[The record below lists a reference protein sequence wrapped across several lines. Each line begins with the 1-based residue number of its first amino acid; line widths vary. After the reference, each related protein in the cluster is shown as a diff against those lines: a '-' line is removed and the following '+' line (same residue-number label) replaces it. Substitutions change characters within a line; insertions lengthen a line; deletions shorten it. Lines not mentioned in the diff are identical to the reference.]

1 MTRDQV
7 LKLVTVLRAAFTQG
21 EKMSDAT
28 ARIYEQRLADLE
40 FEPTMRAVDRLID
53 TRVFLPAISEIR
65 QATLAVSQ
73 GPAPDAIEAYGT
85 VSDAVRHVGRY
96 ELPRFRDPI
105 TASVVRDFGWATIC
119 DSTHEESLRA
129 RFLEAYRERAA
140 RQQTEMS
147 LPESLRLSPAPS
159 EPDIDPRLLRAR
171 QEIAGTWQ
179 PPKPRELPARPA
191 VRHLAAV
198 PSQSPPPPPAPRTI
212 QRIPEPETQADLEAR
227 RIDALARLAAFDQA
241 EGT

>member
-1 MTRDQV
+1 MTKTETT
-7 LKLVTVLRAAFTQG
+7 KLLYFLRTAAANGATMTD
-21 EKMSDAT
+21 EKAEVYAELLQDLDFA
-28 ARIYEQRLADLE
+28 AAKAGALRLMHSA
-40 FEPTMRAVDRLID
+40 
-53 TRVFLPAISEIR
+53 VFLPAPSEIR
-65 QATLAVSQ
+65 KAALEVSQ

-96 ELPRFRDPI
+96 ELPHFRDPI

-140 RQQTEMS
+140 RQQAEMS

-171 QEIAGTWQ
+171 QEVAGLWT

-198 PSQSPPPPPAPRTI
+198 PSPAAPPAPRPV